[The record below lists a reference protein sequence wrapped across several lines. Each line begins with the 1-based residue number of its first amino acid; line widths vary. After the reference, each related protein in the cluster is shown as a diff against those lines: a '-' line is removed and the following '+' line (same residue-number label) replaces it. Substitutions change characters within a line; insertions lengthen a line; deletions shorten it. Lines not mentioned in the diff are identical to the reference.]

1 MSRTDTKVQRLN
13 IVVDGSLSLQEGGRQ
28 VATALARCTCI
39 IDLRLRFLN
48 ENPVELEFFQLLLVE
63 SIPKILG
70 LKKFW
75 LSIDLSDGHIVDMVG
90 QCIGL
95 HQGKIENLA
104 LDMSSFSVNSSIVG
118 LTPAL
123 RRLKVIEF
131 YGAPLT
137 SQQTGELSGIVAD
150 CDTLEEF
157 CYNLHENL
165 WMEYPLMIS
174 KPFVNFYQNV
184 QVSSG

>member
-1 MSRTDTKVQRLN
+1 M
-13 IVVDGSLSLQEGGRQ
+13 
-28 VATALARCTCI
+28 
-39 IDLRLRFLN
+39 
-48 ENPVELEFFQLLLVE
+48 
-63 SIPKILG
+63 LG
-70 LKKFW
+70 LKKLE
-75 LSIDLSDGHIVDMVG
+75 LSIDLSDRRIFDMAG

-95 HQGKIENLA
+95 HQGEIEKLA
-104 LDMSSFSVNSSIVG
+104 LDMSSTSVNTSIVG

>member
-1 MSRTDTKVQRLN
+1 M
-13 IVVDGSLSLQEGGRQ
+13 
-28 VATALARCTCI
+28 
-39 IDLRLRFLN
+39 
-48 ENPVELEFFQLLLVE
+48 
-63 SIPKILG
+63 LG
-70 LKKFW
+70 LKK
-75 LSIDLSDGHIVDMVG
+75 LELAIDLFDRHIVHMVR

-95 HQGKIENLA
+95 HQGEIEELA
-104 LDMSSFSVNSSIVG
+104 LTIRSASVITSIVG